1 MNAKTTM
8 EQGHQV
14 WAMIHRHI
22 EDKKKHVL
30 TPPFHWMVSAKVGA
44 ISKTE
49 YLGITAVLNV
59 DAEAHTAPL
68 E

>member
-14 WAMIHRHI
+14 WAMIHRHT
-22 EDKKKHVL
+22 EDKKYAL
-30 TPPFHWMVSAKVGA
+30 NPPFHWMVSTKVGA
-44 ISKTE
+44 ISR
-49 YLGITAVLNV
+49 IPAAVLNI
-59 DAEAHTAPL
+59 DAEAHTTPL

>member
-22 EDKKKHVL
+22 EDKKHAL
-30 TPPFHWMVSAKVGA
+30 TPPFHWMVSAQVGV
-44 ISKTE
+44 ISKRDC
-49 YLGITAVLNV
+49 LGIAAVLNN

>member
-22 EDKKKHVL
+22 VD
-30 TPPFHWMVSAKVGA
+30 
-44 ISKTE
+44 IKTCSYSSIPLDGFRKSWCYKRE
-49 YLGITAVLNV
+49 YLGIAAVLNI